1 MSCSGQGPA
10 GTDGSAKCF
19 STSFNCVSKP
29 FRISGDP
36 KAGSALA
43 LPHQDSEEE
52 EEEDDFSFLGFL
64 GFSFDLGLAAGLA
77 AALGAARA

>member
-43 LPHQDSEEE
+43 LPHQDSEEDE
-52 EEEDDFSFLGFL
+52 EEVDFSFLGFL
-64 GFSFDLGLAAGLA
+64 GLSFALGFAAGLA
-77 AALGAARA
+77 LTLGAGAA